1 MNILK
6 ILSILS
12 LMSIKNYIEY
22 LGHYA
27 STKLLRQLMVQK
39 IFFNGSGST
48 GIVGTLIISGI
59 VLETLGISPEWA
71 NAAIGGGVCI
81 GILLG
86 LLGVAGVF
94 TKVFR

>member
-1 MNILK
+1 
-6 ILSILS
+6 
-12 LMSIKNYIEY
+12 
-22 LGHYA
+22 
-27 STKLLRQLMVQK
+27 MVQK
-39 IFFNGSGST
+39 IFFNSSGSS

-59 VLETLGISPEWA
+59 ALKLLEISPEWS